1 MLTPAQIRSRGN
13 QLHAALDQ
21 VIEQRGWSMPKRR
34 AHQWRTLKSLVQHA
48 CDHIPLYQRLFANA
62 GFEPR
67 MLDDWDDLQ
76 KIPILTKQDLR
87 TAAADELL
95 PISATASWSA
105 PALWSFSQAVARS
118 KAPEDRRTPER
129 SRDDVRWLAS
139 SGSTGIPARIA
150 RTESSLWHYMA
161 CNTALFYD
169 WCGGQPISN
178 GLYLVDMAPDS
189 IDFATADLLRTTVP
203 DSRIFSVHDPVA
215 KLTRELLSIVPEFI
229 SSYPSTLRA
238 IALDLK
244 VQNRVMKKTRLIHLT
259 SEMLDAHTRH
269 LLGQI
274 FPNARLIETYTS
286 TEGGLVAF
294 QCPHDARW
302 HIAETNVIC
311 EIVDESGLPTD
322 ELGHLVITDL
332 TNTATPIIRYRG
344 LGDLARWDTTP
355 CPCGTSLRSIRQI
368 EGRSAAMLRA
378 RSGTLLSPY
387 IITNAIEEV
396 PGLAQYQVVQK
407 QPGMLEVRVVAETNA
422 PRQRI
427 KTGVK
432 RALEAALANDAD
444 LQVTFVS
451 NIAAPA
457 GSHKVPL
464 VISELPLAA

>member
-1 MLTPAQIRSRGN
+1 MLTPAHIRARGKH
-13 QLHAALDQ
+13 LHTALDH

-34 AHQWRTLKSLVQHA
+34 AHQWRTLKSLVQNA
-48 CDHIPLYQRLFANA
+48 FDHIPLYQRLFKAA
-62 GFEPR
+62 DFIPE
-67 MLDDWDDLQ
+67 MLDDWDDLP
-76 KIPILTKQDLR
+76 KIPTLTKQDLR
-87 TAAADELL
+87 
-95 PISATASWSA
+95 SATENDLITSNNC
-105 PALWSFSQAVARS
+105 
-118 KAPEDRRTPER
+118 
-129 SRDDVRWLAS
+129 DDIRWLAS
-139 SGSTGIPARIA
+139 SGSTGIPAKIA

-161 CNTALFYD
+161 SNTALFYD
-169 WCGGQPISN
+169 WCHGAPLSN

-189 IDFATADLLRTTVP
+189 IDFAAADLLRTTVP

-238 IALDLK
+238 IALELK
-244 VQNRVMKKTRLIHLT
+244 AHNRVIQKTRLIHLT
-259 SEMLDAHTRH
+259 SEMLDAHTRQ
-269 LLGQI
+269 LLSHI

-311 EIVDESGLPTD
+311 EIVDESGQPTD
-322 ELGHLVITDL
+322 ELGHIVITDL

-344 LGDLARWDTTP
+344 LGDLARWDASP
-355 CPCGTSLRSIRQI
+355 CACSSSLRSIRQI
-368 EGRSAAMLRA
+368 EGRAAAMLRA
-378 RSGTLLSPY
+378 RSGTLISPY

-396 PGLAQYQVVQK
+396 PGLAQYQVIQK
-407 QPGMLEVRVVAETNA
+407 QLGMLEVRVVAESNA

-427 KTGVK
+427 ENGVI
-432 RALEAALANDAD
+432 RALEAALANDAE
-444 LQVTFVS
+444 LQITFVS
-451 NIAAPA
+451 RIAAPA

>member
-1 MLTPAQIRSRGN
+1 MLTPSQIRTRGN
-13 QLHAALDQ
+13 HLHAALDQ

-34 AHQWRTLKSLVQHA
+34 AHQWRSLRALVQHA
-48 CDHIPLYQRLFANA
+48 FEHVPLYQRFFAKA
-62 GFEPR
+62 GFIPE

-87 TAAADELL
+87 TAAENDL
-95 PISATASWSA
+95 IVSNN
-105 PALWSFSQAVARS
+105 
-118 KAPEDRRTPER
+118 
-129 SRDDVRWLAS
+129 RDDIRWLAS
-139 SGSTGIPARIA
+139 SGSTGIPARMA

-161 CNTALFYD
+161 CNTALFFD
-169 WCGGQPISN
+169 WCQGAPLSN

-189 IDFATADLLRTTVP
+189 IDFAAADLLRTTVP

-244 VQNRVMKKTRLIHLT
+244 AQNRVIKKTHLIHLT

-332 TNTATPIIRYRG
+332 TNTATPILRYRG
-344 LGDLARWDTTP
+344 LGDLARWDASP
-355 CPCGTSLRSIRQI
+355 CACGSSLRSIRQI

-378 RSGTLLSPY
+378 RSGTLISPY

-407 QPGMLEVRVVAETNA
+407 QPGMLEVRVVAESSA

-427 KTGVK
+427 ENDVK
-432 RALEAALANDAD
+432 RALEAALAGDVD
-444 LQVTFVS
+444 LQVQFVS
-451 NIAAPA
+451 KIAAPA